1 MTVAVTFAMP
11 AEFESWRRLRSFY
24 QLADGRGRTFGTRV
38 GDVRLRVVVTGVGER
53 AAIAAAEAIF
63 QDGPDVCVA
72 SGLAGGL
79 HDGLQVAEII
89 VSDRVRG
96 DDGHSVRSDP
106 RLFAL
111 ATRGG
116 ARPVTM
122 YSSPTV
128 VVRAAEKRQMRA
140 VADAVD
146 MESAAIL
153 GESSRL
159 GIPCIAIRA
168 ISDLSTVDLPLDL
181 NQTLTEQGRF
191 SPVRTVAALVK
202 RPQAVP
208 RLVRLGL
215 DARRAAM
222 ALTAFLDRYIEQLGA
237 SSTIARQNQ

>member
-1 MTVAVTFAMP
+1 MIVAVTFAMR
-11 AEFESWRRLRSFY
+11 AEFEPWRRLRSFC
-24 QLADGRGRTFGTRV
+24 QFADRHVRTFGTRV

-63 QDGPDVCVA
+63 QDRPDVCVA
-72 SGLAGGL
+72 SGLAGAL

-89 VSDRVRG
+89 ASDRVCD
-96 DDGHSVRSDP
+96 DDGHSVGSDP

-111 ATRGG
+111 AARGG
-116 ARPVTM
+116 ARSVTM

-140 VADAVD
+140 VAEAVD

-208 RLVRLGL
+208 QLVRLGL

-222 ALTAFLDRYIEQLGA
+222 ALTTFLDSYIDQLGA